1 MIDRGIVA
9 MLSELTAEREL
20 DKEFVLEILKES
32 IITAAKKQYGLDESL
47 ECEISEASGK
57 ITLYREKTV
66 KKEVKDQSTEIS
78 LEEARRLKP
87 TIALGA
93 TFKEEI
99 PIEEFGRNAIN
110 IVKNTLIQKIKTN
123 EKEMLYEKYKNKE
136 GELVSG
142 TVSRI
147 YSTGAYVKIGDIEA
161 FLPREEQIPEERLR
175 RGNPIK
181 ALIKD
186 ITTSPKEG
194 DEERIRIKGPIVYL
208 SRIEP
213 EFVLH
218 LLEFETPEVLHSEV
232 EIKGIARKAGTRTKV
247 AVYSKN
253 EKIDAVGSC
262 VGHRG
267 NRIQSI
273 VRELS
278 GERVDVIRW
287 EKDKAKQAAEAL
299 SPVKVV
305 ESKMINEKK
314 VLCIVPDDELTG
326 AIGKVGE
333 NVSLAAELTGL
344 NIEIR
349 GRSEY
354 RKEIENERRKKVTI
368 DKLTISDYIKKLLK
382 NAGYKNAQD
391 IVAQTR
397 EELMEIKGLGNRLVD
412 KIYSA
417 INKTIS
423 RD

>member
-368 DKLTISDYIKKLLK
+368 DKLPISDYIKKLLK

-391 IVAQTR
+391 IVAQTK

-417 INKTIS
+417 IHKTIS